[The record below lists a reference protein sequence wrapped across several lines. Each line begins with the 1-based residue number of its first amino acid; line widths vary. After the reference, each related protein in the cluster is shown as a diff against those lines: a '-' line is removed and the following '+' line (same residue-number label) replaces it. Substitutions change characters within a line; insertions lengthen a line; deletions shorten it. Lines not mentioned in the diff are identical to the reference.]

1 MRRLFRFLRALAIR
15 AKRIHNFTMV
25 RRIVRRPKRTPLAQF
40 FYNSRYRTGEYA
52 LRSFMVLLPWI
63 PYRWLEV
70 STSGLARLAFMLMW
84 QYRRRMEESVAR
96 ALGERISDPAER
108 KALVRRAWKNF
119 ARGILDTMAVMH
131 MSKERTAEFIAM
143 EGEEHL
149 KNALAKGKGVIALS
163 AHLGAFTLIGARLAA
178 SGYSFSVVVKHP
190 PDDRF
195 AKVMNDLRAQ
205 IGVSTISARPRQEAV
220 RGILKALRKNG
231 IVLVIADEFK
241 SGGVDTS
248 FLGQKAAAPRGPGS
262 LALRTG
268 AVTLPMFAPREPDG
282 SVVLRIGPEMELVRN
297 SDVEASVAETTK
309 LFTHCIEEAIFRFPD
324 QWNWL
329 GFPRPDRISRA
340 EYYRRWRAKRTA
352 MATKNNVAKSESGA
366 RPSA

>member
-1 MRRLFRFLRALAIR
+1 MRV
-15 AKRIHNFTMV
+15 KRIHNFTMA
-25 RRIVRRPKRTPLAQF
+25 RRIVRRPKRTPVAQF
-40 FYNSRYRTGEYA
+40 FYKSRYRTGEYA
-52 LRSFMVLLPWI
+52 LRIFIALLPWI
-63 PYRWLEV
+63 PYRWLEIF
-70 STSGLARLAFMLMW
+70 TAGMAQLAFMLMW
-84 QYRRRMEESVAR
+84 RYRRRMEESVRR
-96 ALGERISDPAER
+96 ALGQQMNDPAER
-108 KALVRRAWKNF
+108 EALVRRAWKNF

-131 MSKERTAEFIAM
+131 MSKERTLEFIGM

-149 KNALAKGKGVIALS
+149 KEALAKGKGVIALS

-178 SGYSFSVVVKHP
+178 AGYSFSVVVKHP

-205 IGVSTISARPRQEAV
+205 IGVSTISARPRREAV
-220 RGILKALRKNG
+220 RGILRALRKNG

-248 FLGQKAAAPRGPGS
+248 FMGQKAAAPRGPAS

-268 AVTLPMFAPREPDG
+268 AATLPMFAPREPDG
-282 SVVLRIGPEMELVRN
+282 SVMLRIGPEMELVRH
-297 SDVEASVAETTK
+297 SDVEASVAATTK

-340 EYYRRWRAKRTA
+340 EYFRRWRAKRAAAAAKSTA
-352 MATKNNVAKSESGA
+352 AKSEPAKTESGA
-366 RPSA
+366 PPLS

>member
-1 MRRLFRFLRALAIR
+1 
-15 AKRIHNFTMV
+15 
-25 RRIVRRPKRTPLAQF
+25 
-40 FYNSRYRTGEYA
+40 
-52 LRSFMVLLPWI
+52 
-63 PYRWLEV
+63 
-70 STSGLARLAFMLMW
+70 
-84 QYRRRMEESVAR
+84 
-96 ALGERISDPAER
+96 
-108 KALVRRAWKNF
+108 
-119 ARGILDTMAVMH
+119 
-131 MSKERTAEFIAM
+131 M

-149 KNALAKGKGVIALS
+149 KCALAKGKGVIALS

-178 SGYSFSVVVKHP
+178 GGYSFSVVVKHP

-195 AKVMNDLRAQ
+195 ARVINDLRAQ

-220 RGILKALRKNG
+220 KGILRALRRNG

-248 FLGQKAAAPRGPGS
+248 FMGQKAAAPRGPAS

-268 AVTLPMFAPREPDG
+268 AATVPIFAPRKPDG
-282 SVVLRIGPEMELVRN
+282 SVVLRIGPEMELVRHN
-297 SDVEASVAETTK
+297 DVETNVAETTK
-309 LFTHCIEEAIFRFPD
+309 LFTHCIEEAIFRYPD

-340 EYYRRWRAKRTA
+340 EYYRRWRVKRAAAAAKRNA
-352 MATKNNVAKSESGA
+352 AKTTDSGA